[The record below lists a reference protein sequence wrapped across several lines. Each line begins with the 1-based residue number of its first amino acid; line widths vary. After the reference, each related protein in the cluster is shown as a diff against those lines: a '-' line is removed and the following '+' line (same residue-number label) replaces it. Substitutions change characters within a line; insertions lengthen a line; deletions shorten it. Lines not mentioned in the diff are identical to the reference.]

1 MPLEVMKEVDG
12 PNEPQRR
19 RSARLS
25 PPQTNQTSD
34 NKMAPSAAL
43 VKRRI
48 TVKKIAP
55 RKTTLAPSEH
65 DKENTP
71 KRTASEGVQLKKQ
84 KISTP
89 DNVHTRNSSSGKKP
103 KKPTMPS
110 PILPSPPPALTAK
123 SPKVQSRNQTPQVQ
137 TRNRTPRNQPP
148 RNQTP
153 KVQTPKVQTETQD
166 QNHQLDP
173 ADKVWSQ
180 KVRRSYSRLSDKS
193 LNSPN
198 SRLTLFGFEK
208 LQTPEVIRKDG
219 NKTGLEASRSLSGL
233 ASFMSLLEAEDCVDE
248 PDLNIPGVVVVKE
261 KRKRKKVQP
270 IDNNEME
277 ELAAKMNAEFEEAE
291 EFELFVE

>member
-1 MPLEVMKEVDG
+1 MPLEVMTEFG
-12 PNEPQRR
+12 GENEPQRR

-25 PPQTNQTSD
+25 PPQTNLTSD
-34 NKMAPSAAL
+34 NNKMAPSAAF

-65 DKENTP
+65 NKENTP
-71 KRTASEGVQLKKQ
+71 KRAPSEGVQQKKQ
-84 KISTP
+84 KLCTP
-89 DNVHTRNSSSGKKP
+89 DNVQTRSSSSHLQEPVQKPDPKSSDPKAKTPKGK
-103 KKPTMPS
+103 
-110 PILPSPPPALTAK
+110 
-123 SPKVQSRNQTPQVQ
+123 TPQAQ
-137 TRNRTPRNQPP
+137 TLKGKTPQA
-148 RNQTP
+148 QTP
-153 KVQTPKVQTETQD
+153 KAPAQNQD
-166 QNHQLDP
+166 PSLQPDP
-173 ADKVWSQ
+173 ADEVWSQ

-219 NKTGLEASRSLSGL
+219 NKTGLEASGSFSTL
-233 ASFMSLLEAEDCVDE
+233 ASFTSLLEAEDCAAE
-248 PDLNIPGVVVVKE
+248 PDLNIPGVVLVKE
-261 KRKRKKVQP
+261 KKRKKKKVQQ
-270 IDNNEME
+270 IDSNEME